1 MYSRVSNKGSGRGV
15 GISGG
20 RTGWK
25 FFWKSISRGVGN
37 FFRDVGFRENSVLSE
52 AYVLFLNKIRTTA
65 CQPFNVWRLKT
76 VALLLSQK
84 LISASAALSCG
95 HQVLK
100 GSRALEG
107 HTYITKTLFPPT
119 KPCIFE

>member
-1 MYSRVSNKGSGRGV
+1 MYSRSLIKGVEGGLNKRGEDELE
-15 GISGG
+15 I
-20 RTGWK
+20 
-25 FFWKSISRGVGN
+25 FLEIRGVGN

-52 AYVLFLNKIRTTA
+52 AYVVFLNKIRTTA

-119 KPCIFE
+119 KPCVFE